1 MDQRLNTTMSYA
13 FPPVYQPWIRL
24 WSPFSR
30 IEPISEV
37 YNEKITKVE
46 QINNERTVELYN
58 KTGAVTEIKIQ
69 KNSIDFIV

>member
-1 MDQRLNTTMSYA
+1 MSYA

-46 QINNERTVELYN
+46 QITNQSTTIELYN
-58 KTGAVTEIKIQ
+58 KAGSVIETKIQ
-69 KNSIDFIV
+69 KNFIDHLI